1 MTALPPRQLV
11 QAQQNAAAYEEA
23 LAKQMRDIDK
33 PKPKQPKPPKL
44 IHTKIAIAKLLADGR
59 ERTHTDICNAL
70 GIKPGDQAKSV
81 QVTGA
86 LRSMLYSKLVRTEYV
101 SEIGSGSKI
110 WVSNV

>member
-33 PKPKQPKPPKL
+33 PKPKQPKQPKL
-44 IHTKIAIAKLLADGR
+44 IHMKIAIAKLLADGR

-70 GIKPGDQAKSV
+70 GIKTGDQAKSV

-86 LRSMLYSKLVRTEYV
+86 LRSMLARKLVKTAYI
-101 SEIGSGSKI
+101 SEADVGSKI
-110 WVSNV
+110 WVRND